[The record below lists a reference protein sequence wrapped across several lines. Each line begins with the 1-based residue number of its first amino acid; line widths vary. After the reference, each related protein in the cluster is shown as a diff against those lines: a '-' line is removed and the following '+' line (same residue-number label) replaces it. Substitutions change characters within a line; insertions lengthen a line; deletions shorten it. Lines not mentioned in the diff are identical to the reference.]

1 MSMNEV
7 FYKHVHDVRALGV
20 KSVQCL
26 EIETD
31 TILSSSGKIGWELR
45 FFVETF

>member
-31 TILSSSGKIGWELR
+31 TVVHGKIGWELR
-45 FFVETF
+45 FFVEAF